1 MTALVVDG
9 PKGPPPLA
17 TSVSPTQ
24 GAAAD
29 PLPEDML
36 EGYLDF
42 NDGKR
47 LFGWAWCRSRP
58 SVPVEV
64 EIRVD
69 DRPVMTLTA
78 DRPRQDLIRGGLGD
92 GRHGF
97 NAKLAD
103 PLPADEKHRITAFV
117 RAAPGGPAKALI
129 ISTPKPKPPKSD
141 VEPAG
146 GAGAET
152 VAPAVAGGPEA
163 AARSGRLKQAIG
175 TLLGGQRSMQT
186 AITGLG
192 TRIEQ
197 LSADRRGVDGAA
209 IVTLTRTV
217 EQLQSVQE
225 TLARQAA
232 AVEILQTRLD
242 AAAAAL
248 NQRDAPPSPRRDDR
262 GLYWMVGALS
272 LISVASLL
280 IGLYSLLA

>member
-9 PKGPPPLA
+9 PKDPPMLSP
-17 TSVSPTQ
+17 SVVPAQ

-47 LFGWAWCRSRP
+47 VFGWAWRRSRP
-58 SVPVEV
+58 AVPIEI

-69 DRPVMTLTA
+69 DRPVLTVVA
-78 DRPRQDLIRGGLGD
+78 DQPRKDLLKAGLRD

-97 NAKLAD
+97 DIRLPD
-103 PLPADEKHRITAFV
+103 PLPAEEKNRITAFA
-117 RAAPGGPAKALI
+117 RAAPGRPAKALI
-129 ISTPKPKPPKSD
+129 SHTSKPQPSGKPNA
-141 VEPAG
+141 EPGINTSAG
-146 GAGAET
+146 IASA
-152 VAPAVAGGPEA
+152 APARP
-163 AARSGRLKQAIG
+163 GRLRQVLG
-175 TLLGGQRSMQT
+175 TLIGGQRSIQT
-186 AITGLG
+186 AIAGLG
-192 TRIEQ
+192 NQIEQ
-197 LSADRRGVDGAA
+197 LSTDRRGVDGAA
-209 IVTLTRTV
+209 IMTLTRTV

-242 AAAAAL
+242 AAAASL
-248 NQRDAPPSPRRDDR
+248 NQCDASPSPRRDDR